1 MVRRRVTDAQWG
13 RLLRDYR
20 AHLVECGHGHVFHRG
35 FVTTAG
41 APACPYCAA
50 DRRVAR
56 DAGAGCVGVCDVCC
70 VCRWVLWGWRRRCRG
85 CVAGGRLRERRAMFA
100 RRRLLPAR
108 IWLTVRRSTSANVG
122 CTI

>member
-1 MVRRRVTDAQWG
+1 MGLFAWALPLDHMPPLLREAYDRALFSGTDGASRRVTDAQWG

-35 FVTTAG
+35 FVTAAG

-56 DAGAGCVGVCDVCC
+56 MAQA
-70 VCRWVLWGWRRRCRG
+70 
-85 CVAGGRLRERRAMFA
+85 
-100 RRRLLPAR
+100 PA
-108 IWLTVRRSTSANVG
+108 A
-122 CTI
+122 